1 MARAATKASSKN
13 AARKT
18 VSAKAA
24 LPGQVVLVM
33 QGGGALGAY
42 QVGVYQALHEAGL
55 EPDWVIG
62 TSIGAINGVLIAGN
76 APENRLARLHEF
88 WERLEQR
95 AAAHF
100 LEVVPGFNAAL
111 ANMTTMVHGLAPF
124 FGPNPKSWLG
134 PHMPIGLDS
143 AAYYTTAPLRQTLA
157 SLVDIAY
164 LNDSDTRLT
173 VGAVNVK
180 NGEMRYFDS
189 RDEPIGLDHV
199 MASGA
204 LPPAFPAV
212 RIDGEPYWDGG
223 IYSNTPIEA
232 VLDDKPRRD
241 SVIFTVH
248 MWNPEGPEPASMWEV
263 LGRQKDIQFA
273 SRAKSHIARQKQ
285 IHHLRHIIRELAKH
299 VPDKARGSAEVK
311 ELASW
316 GCGSIMHVARLIAP
330 RLDGEDHLK
339 DIDFTP
345 AGIEARWEAG
355 YTEAR
360 RVLALSP
367 WQRPVDPMEGIVIH
381 DTAVTGRE
389 LAHGVDGF
397 DGRTR

>member
-1 MARAATKASSKN
+1 MATTRKRQSQQGNGATKHPPM
-13 AARKT
+13 
-18 VSAKAA
+18 

-42 QVGVYQALHEAGL
+42 QVGVYQALHEAGI

-62 TSIGAINGVLIAGN
+62 TSIGAINGALIAGN
-76 APENRLARLHEF
+76 APEHRLERLHEF
-88 WERLEQR
+88 WARVEQR
-95 AAAHF
+95 AGASAFGGIPALGTMLAH
-100 LEVVPGFNAAL
+100 
-111 ANMTTMVHGLAPF
+111 MTTMTNGLAPF
-124 FGPNPKSWLG
+124 FSPNPKSWFG
-134 PHMPIGLDS
+134 PHFRVGLED
-143 AAYYTTAPLRQTLA
+143 AAYYTTAPLRATLA
-157 SLVDIAY
+157 ELVDLDY
-164 LNDSDTRLT
+164 LNDSETRLT
-173 VGAVNVK
+173 VGAVHVST
-180 NGEMRYFDS
+180 GEMRYFDS
-189 RDEPIGLDHV
+189 RDEPIGLEHI

-248 MWNPEGPEPASMWEV
+248 MWNPEGPEPTSLWEV
-263 LGRQKDIQFA
+263 MGRQKDIQYA

-299 VPDKARGSAEVK
+299 IPEKSRNSAEVK

-316 GCGSIMHVARLIAP
+316 GCGSTMHVARLIAP
-330 RLDGEDHLK
+330 RLDGEDQLK

-345 AGIEARWEAG
+345 AGIDARWEAG
-355 YTEAR
+355 YAEAQR
-360 RVLALSP
+360 MLERAP
-367 WQRPVDPMEGIVIH
+367 WQRPVDPMEGVVIH
-381 DTAVTGRE
+381 EAAVAE
-389 LAHGVDGF
+389 SALAHGVDGF
-397 DGRTR
+397 DGRTK

>member
-1 MARAATKASSKN
+1 MARSRKQTTAHIRTSVAAP
-13 AARKT
+13 R
-18 VSAKAA
+18 

-42 QVGVYQALHEAGL
+42 QVGVYQALHEAGI

-62 TSIGAINGVLIAGN
+62 TSIGAINGAIIAGN
-76 APENRLARLHEF
+76 APENRLERLRDF
-88 WERLEQR
+88 WERVEQR
-95 AAAHF
+95 AAADVFAF
-100 LEVVPGFNAAL
+100 LPGFNAAL
-111 ANMTTMVHGLAPF
+111 ANMATMVSGLAPF
-124 FGPNPKSWLG
+124 FGPNPTSWLG
-134 PHMPIGLDS
+134 PHVPIGLDS
-143 AAYYTTAPLRQTLA
+143 ASYYTTVPLRDTLS
-157 SLVDIAY
+157 SLVDFDY
-164 LNDSDTRLT
+164 LNDSETRLT
-173 VGAVNVK
+173 VGAVNVR

-189 RDEPIGLDHV
+189 RDEALALEHV

-212 RIDGEPYWDGG
+212 RINGEPYWDGG

-248 MWNPEGPEPASMWEV
+248 MWNPEGPEPASLWEV
-263 LGRQKDIQFA
+263 LGRHKDIQYA

-285 IHHLRHIIRELAKH
+285 IHHLRHIIRELSKH
-299 VPDKARGSAEVK
+299 VPDKARDSAQVK
-311 ELASW
+311 ELSSW
-316 GCGSIMHVARLIAP
+316 GCGSTMHVTRLIAP
-330 RLDGEDHLK
+330 RIDGEDHLK

-345 AGIEARWEAG
+345 AGIAARRQAG
-355 YTEAR
+355 YDEGR
-360 RVLALSP
+360 RVLTMAP

-381 DTAVTGRE
+381 ETAAVARE
-389 LAHGVDGF
+389 IAHGVDGF

>member
-1 MARAATKASSKN
+1 MARAR
-13 AARKT
+13 ARKR
-18 VSAKAA
+18 SRSNGAKIATPA

-42 QVGVYQALHEAGL
+42 QVGVYEALHEAGI

-62 TSIGAINGVLIAGN
+62 TSIGAINGALIAGN
-76 APENRLARLHEF
+76 APEHRVERLHEF
-88 WERLEQR
+88 WSRVEQR
-95 AAAHF
+95 AGAAA
-100 LEVVPGFNAAL
+100 LEFVPGLNSVL
-111 ANMTTMVHGLAPF
+111 ANVATMVNGLAPF
-124 FGPNPKSWLG
+124 FGPNPMSWFG
-134 PHMPIGLDS
+134 PHASIGLES
-143 AAYYTTAPLRQTLA
+143 AAYYTTAPLRNTL
-157 SLVDIAY
+157 SELVDLDY
-164 LNDSDTRLT
+164 LNDSETRLT

-189 RDEPIGLDHV
+189 RDRPIALEHV

-232 VLDDKPRRD
+232 VLDDKPRVD

-248 MWNPEGPEPASMWEV
+248 MWNPEGPEPGSLWEV
-263 LGRQKDIQFA
+263 MGRHKDIQYA

-299 VPDKARGSAEVK
+299 VPEKARSSDEVK

-316 GCGSIMHVARLIAP
+316 GCNSIMHVARLIAP

-345 AGIEARWEAG
+345 IGIRARRDAG
-355 YTEAR
+355 YAEGQ
-360 RVLALSP
+360 RVLALAP
-367 WQRPVDPMEGIVIH
+367 WRRPVDPMEGIVIH
-381 DTAVTGRE
+381 DTAAGPHTV
-389 LAHGVDGF
+389 LAHGIDGF